1 MVRADAGNTRRPNT
15 SPFYKGL
22 VINNYIPDNN
32 YITGGRSVPRSGARR
47 IALFRGMY

>member
-22 VINNYIPDNN
+22 VINNYKPDNN
-32 YITGGRSVPRSGARR
+32 YIRREERSQEQGEENRPVPGDV
-47 IALFRGMY
+47 